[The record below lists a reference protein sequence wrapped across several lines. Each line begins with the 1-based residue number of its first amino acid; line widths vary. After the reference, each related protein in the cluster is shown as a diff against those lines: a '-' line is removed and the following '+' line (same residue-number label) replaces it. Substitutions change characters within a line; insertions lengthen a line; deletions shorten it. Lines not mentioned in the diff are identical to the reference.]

1 MEDEFYIIVS
11 TDGAPARVVSL
22 PGEFMYVHK
31 HIFALISLVVLLQME
46 TNITEVM
53 IL

>member
-11 TDGAPARVVSL
+11 TDGAPAHVISL

-31 HIFALISLVVLLQME
+31 HIFALIILVVLLQWKQK
-46 TNITEVM
+46 
-53 IL
+53 